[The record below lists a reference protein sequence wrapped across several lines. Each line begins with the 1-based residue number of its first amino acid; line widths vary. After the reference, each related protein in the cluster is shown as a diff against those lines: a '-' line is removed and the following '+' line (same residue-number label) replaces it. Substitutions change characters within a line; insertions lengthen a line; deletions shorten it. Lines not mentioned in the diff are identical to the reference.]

1 MAISSKHSN
10 ITLSIAGSPSGTRS
24 QGLIIVVSLVLVQS
38 NLINISQR
46 GISGMVNFIVDV
58 VHDAWVLNDGAT
70 DCDLRVVGHW
80 AAVCTFNT
88 KHHKHLVTL
97 SLEKGS
103 KVKA

>member
-24 QGLIIVVSLVLVQS
+24 QRLIIVASLVLVQS

-46 GISGMVNFIVDV
+46 GISSTVDFIVDV
-58 VHDAWVLNDGAT
+58 VRDAWVLNNKAT
-70 DCDLRVVGHW
+70 NCDLRVVGRQ

-88 KHHKHLVTL
+88 KRHKHLVTL
-97 SLEKGS
+97 SLEKG
-103 KVKA
+103 